1 MIFQKIA
8 EWFTGRKR
16 TDEKHPLDY
25 INNKYSGEPAAV
37 LQAPLKVEP
46 PAEPV
51 VEVRPEPTK
60 CGCGRSSTGLCV
72 GLHRMTQAEWAVHAD
87 NPHRTDS
94 IKEVKRPRQ
103 AAKPKVK
110 AEVEKKPQAKKEP
123 ANKPAAKKEAA
134 KKAAAPVKTRPTK
147 KAKSA

>member
-25 INNKYSGEPAAV
+25 INNKYGGEPAV
-37 LQAPLKVEP
+37 SPAPPKVEP

-51 VEVRPEPTK
+51 VQTQPEPTK

-87 NPHRTDS
+87 NPQRTDS

-110 AEVEKKPQAKKEP
+110 PEVEKKPQAKKKP

-134 KKAAAPVKTRPTK
+134 KKAAVPVKTRPTK
-147 KAKSA
+147 KAKSV